1 MPPSVPSRTTSHA
14 LGLRIARSRRIESA
28 TPVHSALPTAPSP
41 HCTPFTF
48 RSRKSLLFP
57 AHSKVT
63 GAVVG
68 AIVMSC
74 SKLIANGFST
84 SPSMY
89 NHQAS
94 RSIVGIGKRVRTKN
108 DFVGVIKLSSV
119 ENGIS
124 RFSGLSLRTILP
136 SRSFVSSCG
145 ICSGTTI
152 SVHGGNWKPFRPSSS
167 GHGNRVLRNFVHF
180 ELVRRHP
187 SESKA
192 QRNNP
197 LQQLLTVAVHQVSR
211 QNSGVKRVHK
221 N

>member
-84 SPSMY
+84 SPSTY

-94 RSIVGIGKRVRTKN
+94 RSIVGIAKRVRTKN
-108 DFVGVIKLSSV
+108 DLVGVIKLSTL

-136 SRSFVSSCG
+136 SRSSVCSPG
-145 ICSGTTI
+145 IGSKTVI
-152 SVHGGNWKPFRPSSS
+152 S
-167 GHGNRVLRNFVHF
+167 
-180 ELVRRHP
+180 RHEETQKASRTSL
-187 SESKA
+187 SEQA
-192 QRNNP
+192 DLP
-197 LQQLLTVAVHQVSR
+197 L
-211 QNSGVKRVHK
+211 
-221 N
+221 